1 MKEEN
6 PSALKHMYST
16 DLLKIYVGEVRKVY
30 PEFDQK
36 KFLEI
41 SKPMLKLEM
50 KDRVRLIRDQFKLVL
65 PAKYPQAL
73 KVLLKS
79 LEGGKL
85 SGFALWPM
93 TEFVQTYGLDEID
106 LSLRALK
113 KMTPRFTAEWAIR
126 PFIKKDLN
134 TSMNFLKE
142 CVLDSN
148 EHVRRWASEGSRPRL
163 PWGERLYIFIEKP
176 KLSIDLISPLKFDPS
191 LYVRKSVANHLND
204 VAKDHPELV
213 VKTLKSWKAL
223 AKTVEEKDRI
233 QWTIHRA
240 LRTLIKNGYPQALAL
255 VGVNTSA
262 PIEID
267 NLKLNK
273 NIIKMGESLS
283 FEFKVVSRAKKLE
296 SIVLD
301 YSIHFMKSNGQLA
314 QKVFKLKN
322 LKLKPNESLKV
333 IKNHSLREIT
343 TRKYYPGEHA
353 LEIQVN
359 GKPMAKKKW
368 NLELRLNFQ

>member
-16 DLLKIYVGEVRKVY
+16 DLLKSYVTELSKVY
-30 PEFDQK
+30 PEFDKK

-50 KDRVRLIRDQFKLVL
+50 KDRVRLIRDQFTVAL
-65 PAKYPQAL
+65 PVKYPQAL
-73 KVLLKS
+73 KILLKS

-93 TEFVQTYGLDEID
+93 TEFVQTYGLDHIE
-106 LSLRALK
+106 LSLKALK
-113 KMTPRFTAEWAIR
+113 KMTPLFTAEWAIR

-163 PWGERLYIFIEKP
+163 PWGERLHVFIEKP

-204 VAKDHPELV
+204 IAKDHPELV
-213 VKTLKSWKAL
+213 VKTLKSWEAS
-223 AKTVEEKDRI
+223 AKTIDETNRI
-233 QWTIHRA
+233 QWTINRA
-240 LRTLIKNGYPQALAL
+240 LRTLIKNGYPQALEL

-262 PIEID
+262 AIEID
-267 NLKLNK
+267 HLKLRSTELK
-273 NIIKMGESLS
+273 VGESLT
-283 FEFKVVSRAKKLE
+283 FEFKIISRAQKLE
-296 SIVLD
+296 NIVLD
-301 YSIHFMKSNGQLA
+301 YSIHFQKSNGQLA
-314 QKVFKLKN
+314 SKVFKLKN
-322 LKLKPNESLKV
+322 LKLRPNESLKV

-368 NLELRLNFQ
+368 TLDL